1 MKSDKYIYY
10 LYYHHWWYIWFIYIF
25 TMSYPLDRPES
36 TDRDPRNDLRDWA
49 EPTRERLDPYLDFP
63 ECPLESLDS
72 LESSL
77 LSLEAFLRLDFVD
90 ALLDRVDLVDFAESW
105 PPPKPQPFPYLKK
118 WKFEKIY
125 TPEPWYSEPRYS
137 EILYIV
143 NKSQLPLWDFIE
155 ILCLDIVNDLI

>member
-1 MKSDKYIYY
+1 M
-10 LYYHHWWYIWFIYIF
+10 IYIF

-63 ECPLESLDS
+63 EFPLESLDS

-90 ALLDRVDLVDFAESW
+90 ALLDLVDLVDFAESW
-105 PPPKPQPFPYLKK
+105 PPPKPQPFPYLKE

-125 TPEPWYSEPRYS
+125 TS
-137 EILYIV
+137 ILY
-143 NKSQLPLWDFIE
+143 FIK
-155 ILCLDIVNDLI
+155 NNT

>member
-1 MKSDKYIYY
+1 
-10 LYYHHWWYIWFIYIF
+10 
-25 TMSYPLDRPES
+25 MSYPLDRPES

-125 TPEPWYSEPRYS
+125 SSTNFFKTIPGRFATNVAAFWLVGICAAISRFCRTFTS
-137 EILYIV
+137 NSSWVSAILARV
-143 NKSQLPLWDFIE
+143 WT
-155 ILCLDIVNDLI
+155 